1 MSIETMKLALDAL
14 TFSKSDSMAVEELI
28 DDAIVALEEE
38 LAKQEQGEPVAH
50 WSDCAV
56 NSEPAYLA
64 CECDCGC
71 YSPDK
76 ELLDSARAFYNAT
89 VADSQVRISS
99 SSQEKRDAA
108 FNASERLRFALLAK
122 LKATDEDLKV
132 YQSIADNYFKDT
144 TPPQQRT
151 WVGLTY
157 DERVSIIDADE
168 NCSSRELCERIEK
181 KLKEKNTIIKTYPKK
196 DKT

>member
-108 FNASERLRFALLAK
+108 FNASERLRFALLARHHNN
-122 LKATDEDLKV
+122 AH
-132 YQSIADNYFKDT
+132 
-144 TPPQQRT
+144 
-151 WVGLTY
+151 GLG
-157 DERVSIIDADE
+157 
-168 NCSSRELCERIEK
+168 
-181 KLKEKNTIIKTYPKK
+181 
-196 DKT
+196 